1 MIHFV
6 HISERERGRERG
18 RGRRIVAIEKVL
30 INSIKVSVRLLLFEQ
45 VRITKEKRGN
55 VWIGPMTIWS
65 MGKSKVGAIDAR

>member
-1 MIHFV
+1 M
-6 HISERERGRERG
+6 
-18 RGRRIVAIEKVL
+18 
-30 INSIKVSVRLLLFEQ
+30 FEQ